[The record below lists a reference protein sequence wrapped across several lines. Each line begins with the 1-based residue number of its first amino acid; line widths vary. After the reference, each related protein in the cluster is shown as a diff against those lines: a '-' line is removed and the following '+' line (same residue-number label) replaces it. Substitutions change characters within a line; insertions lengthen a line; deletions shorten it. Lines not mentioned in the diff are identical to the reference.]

1 MIGMILADFYAMKKQ
16 LAMLGAMGAL
26 YLCIGIVSG
35 SEHAIIAF
43 FVLFSV
49 MSVISSFTYN
59 EQCRFDLFANTLP
72 IGRHSIVL
80 GKYVMVVISL
90 GIADILGG
98 ICLGISRLMK
108 HGDISEDIY
117 VLVFTSLIGILFTSI
132 ALPMIFKLGSE
143 RAKFVLIAIYVL
155 PFLAAFALTKYGI
168 IDLDQFIN
176 VKMGQMLLFL
186 VCGDIILM
194 GISVAVSLGIY
205 KRKEF

>member
-16 LAMLGAMGAL
+16 LTMLGAMGAL

-35 SEHAIIAF
+35 SEHAMIAF

-80 GKYVMVVISL
+80 GKYMMAVISL

-98 ICLGISRLMK
+98 ICLGISHIMR
-108 HGDISEDIY
+108 HGNVSEDID
-117 VLVFTSLIGILFTSI
+117 VLVFVSMIGLFFTSI
-132 ALPMIFKLGSE
+132 ALLPDLFSTITFLILPLSLTTLHAEVPYIISTPSFKSDLSKISAPVYIVLFIFYFLYKLSC
-143 RAKFVLIAIYVL
+143 
-155 PFLAAFALTKYGI
+155 
-168 IDLDQFIN
+168 D
-176 VKMGQMLLFL
+176 M
-186 VCGDIILM
+186 
-194 GISVAVSLGIY
+194 
-205 KRKEF
+205 